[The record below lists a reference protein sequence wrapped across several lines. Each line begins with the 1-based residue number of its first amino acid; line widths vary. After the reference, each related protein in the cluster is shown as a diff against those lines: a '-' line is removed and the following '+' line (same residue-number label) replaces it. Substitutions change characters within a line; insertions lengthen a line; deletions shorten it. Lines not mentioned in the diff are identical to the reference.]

1 MVPVSVMARAR
12 YRFRHTFRER
22 GRIRRVI
29 IAAFVLVLAE
39 VAVASY
45 IGEAADFDPEA
56 GLLLHESATPDGATL
71 HYERPVVL
79 LPVTMTIG
87 ELHTSQRRF
96 VLRVDGDKRDV
107 GAHYF
112 EAELL
117 GVEAWE
123 DYEDCLKIR
132 RHMLR
137 MDYSGTEYGEDVI
150 EWYARGIG
158 LVKAE
163 GERFWRDAEGNKT
176 RTERIE

>member
-1 MVPVSVMARAR
+1 M
-12 YRFRHTFRER
+12 
-22 GRIRRVI
+22 
-29 IAAFVLVLAE
+29 IAAAAAAALVLALVDVS
-39 VAVASY
+39 VALYV
-45 IGEAADFDPEA
+45 GEAPNLDPDA
-56 GLLLHESATPDGATL
+56 GLLLRESALPDGGTL

-96 VLRVDGDKRDV
+96 VLRVDGEKRDV

-163 GERFWRDAEGNKT
+163 GERFWRDAAGHKT

>member
-1 MVPVSVMARAR
+1 MLWK
-12 YRFRHTFRER
+12 FDNCLNLR
-22 GRIRRVI
+22 GRIQRVI
-29 IAAFVLVLAE
+29 AAAAAAALVLALVDVS
-39 VAVASY
+39 VALYV
-45 IGEAADFDPEA
+45 GEAPNFDPDA
-56 GLLLHESATPDGATL
+56 GLLLRESALPDGGTL

-96 VLRVDGDKRDV
+96 VLRVDGEKRDV

-163 GERFWRDAEGNKT
+163 GERFWRDAAGHKT